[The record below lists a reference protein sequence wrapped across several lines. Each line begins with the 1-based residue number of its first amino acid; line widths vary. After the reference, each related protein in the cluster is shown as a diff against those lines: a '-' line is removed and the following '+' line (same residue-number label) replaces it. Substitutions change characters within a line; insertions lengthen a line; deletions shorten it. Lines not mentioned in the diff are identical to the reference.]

1 MEFLAPVLSI
11 IIGFFSFVL
20 ILRTWLQFCRV
31 DPYMPLSQSLL
42 RLTSPLVNPVGK
54 VIPTVKNINF
64 AALLI
69 ALLLLAL
76 EKFILGVPVAMAV
89 LAGLLGVVKTFGQIL
104 FFTTLIRAL
113 MSWVTRGDHPLD
125 YMVAQITEP
134 VLGFIR
140 KLLPRTG
147 MLDFSVMVLGF
158 GLILLNNLFY
168 RIFGVLWAIA

>member
-20 ILRTWLQFCRV
+20 ILRTWLQFCQV

-42 RLTSPLVNPVGK
+42 RLTSPLVNPVSK

-69 ALLLLAL
+69 ALVLLAF
-76 EKFILGVPVAMAV
+76 EKFVLGVPVAMAV

-168 RIFGVLWAIA
+168 SVFGVLWAIA

>member
-11 IIGFFSFVL
+11 VIGFFSFVL

-42 RLTSPLVNPVGK
+42 RLTSPLVNPVSK

-69 ALLLLAL
+69 ALLLLAF
-76 EKFILGVPVAMAV
+76 EKFVLGVPVAMAV
-89 LAGLLGVVKTFGQIL
+89 LAGLLGVVKTFGRIL

-168 RIFGVLWAIA
+168 SVFGVLWAIA

>member
-42 RLTSPLVNPVGK
+42 RLTSPLVNPVSK
-54 VIPTVKNINF
+54 VLPTVKNINF

-69 ALLLLAL
+69 ALLLLAF
-76 EKFILGVPVAMAV
+76 EKFVLGVPVAMAV
-89 LAGLLGVVKTFGQIL
+89 LAGLLGVVKTFGKIL

-168 RIFGVLWAIA
+168 RVFGVLWAIA

>member
-11 IIGFFSFVL
+11 IIDFFSFVL

-42 RLTSPLVNPVGK
+42 RLTSPLVNPVSK
-54 VIPTVKNINF
+54 VLPTVKNINF

-69 ALLLLAL
+69 ALLLLAF
-76 EKFILGVPVAMAV
+76 EKFVLGVPVAMAV
-89 LAGLLGVVKTFGQIL
+89 LAGLLGVVKTFGKIL

-168 RIFGVLWAIA
+168 RVFGVLWAIA